1 MIAFLAP
8 VPPEVAAGLS
18 TLTLLTGWTF
28 ARFKTKP
35 LRAFWVGTEDV
46 YAARSESHALKLASD
61 DGTTSLTLDDI
72 DEVSGLS
79 LCLPIP
85 DETETGH
92 TLAQLL
98 RSTRTPGWIAST
110 RG

>member
-18 TLTLLTGWTF
+18 TLTFLTGWIF

-46 YAARSESHALKLASD
+46 YAARSESHALKLATD
-61 DGTTSLTLDDI
+61 DGAKFLTLDDI
-72 DEVSGLS
+72 DEVCGLP
-79 LCLPIP
+79 LYYPMP
-85 DETETGH
+85 DEAETGQ
-92 TLAQLL
+92 TVAQLL
-98 RSTRTPGWIAST
+98 RKTRTPGWIAT
-110 RG
+110 ARG

>member
-18 TLTLLTGWTF
+18 TLTFLTGWIF

-35 LRAFWVGTEDV
+35 LRAFWVGIEDV
-46 YAARSESHALKLASD
+46 YAARSESQALKLAID
-61 DGTTSLTLDDI
+61 DGATFLTLDDI

-79 LCLPIP
+79 LCYPVP

-98 RSTRTPGWIAST
+98 LNTRTPGWIASA